1 MIKAL
6 KKRFIFTSMIAITL
20 LLLILIGGINIVNV
34 ITVRNR
40 SIADLD
46 MISAF
51 ESKSPEGGLAKPAQF
66 MQNGS
71 YVFERNEY
79 DVFMASNFFSLR
91 IDEKGFNVMTDISR
105 TSRVDAGEAF
115 DMAIEMIE
123 SGEKTGMVDYFRYR
137 VTDLENGGKLVVF
150 LDIMPDIRACLTILI
165 VSLAIGLVCWIF
177 MLIVIII
184 LSGRAVKPIAE
195 NYEKQKQFVTNA
207 GHEIK
212 TPLAIIRSNTDAM
225 ELIRGKDKYSKNIK
239 DQTERLADLMNKL
252 LTLAKMDEGTLK
264 LNFTSVDL
272 SELIQKTSSSFL
284 QPMEMKNIT
293 FEQDADEGVK
303 AEVDKDQAELLMSIL
318 FDNALKYTNE
328 GGRIN
333 MSLKQNG
340 KHATFKLTN
349 TCEKLPEVAPERLFD
364 RFYRADVSHNQTTG
378 GSGIGLS
385 VAKSVAEALK
395 GDIKAEY
402 TQPDTISF
410 TVNF

>member
-1 MIKAL
+1 
-6 KKRFIFTSMIAITL
+6 MIAITL

-34 ITVRNR
+34 ITTRNR

-46 MISAF
+46 MISKR
-51 ESKSPEGGLAKPAQF
+51 ESTSDGGPVRPVEFLQTDSF
-66 MQNGS
+66 
-71 YVFERNEY
+71 VLERNEY
-79 DVFMASNFFSLR
+79 DTFMASNFFSMR
-91 IDEKGFNVMTDISR
+91 IDENGFNVKTDISR

-115 DMAIEMIE
+115 DMAIELIE
-123 SGEKTGMVDYFRYR
+123 SGEKTGMVNYFRYR
-137 VTDLENGGKLVVF
+137 VTELENGGKLVVF
-150 LDIMPDIRACLTILI
+150 LDTVPDIRMCLTILI
-165 VSLAIGLVCWIF
+165 VSLAFGLVCWIF
-177 MLIVIII
+177 MLIVIIL

-212 TPLAIIRSNTDAM
+212 TPLAIIRSNADAM

-239 DQTERLADLMNKL
+239 DQTERLSDLMNKL

-264 LNFTSVDL
+264 LNFTSVNL
-272 SELIQKTSSSFL
+272 SELVQNTASSFL
-284 QPMEMKNIT
+284 QPMEMRNIT
-293 FEQDADEGVK
+293 FEKDADENVK
-303 AEVDKDQAELLMSIL
+303 AEIDKDQAELLMSIL

-328 GGRIN
+328 GGRIS

-340 KHATFKLTN
+340 KHAVFKLSN
-349 TCEKLPEVAPERLFD
+349 TCDKLPEAAPERLFD

-402 TQPDTISF
+402 TQPDTITF